1 MRRTER
7 LFQIIQVL
15 RRANRRPITGAELA
29 DELEVSLRTLYRDM
43 AELLAQRVPIRGE
56 AGMGYVLDEGY
67 DLPPLMLTID
77 ELEAAVLGA
86 QWVARRGDR
95 ALTRGAEDLIA
106 KIRQVVP
113 PALQPVVLESGV
125 QPISFRPQPV
135 DRIDVGA
142 LRNAIRDQ
150 VKITIDYEDEK
161 GGRTLRTVWPFLLGY
176 FETVRI
182 LCAWCELRQAFRHF
196 RTDRI
201 HAMTAT
207 TDRYPERPAVLKR
220 RREEEMRAAH
230 AAREGSCANAD

>member
-15 RRANRRPITGAELA
+15 RRHKRPVTGAELA
-29 DELEVSLRTLYRDM
+29 GELEVSLRTLYRDM

-86 QWVARRGDR
+86 QWVARRGDK
-95 ALTRGAEDLIA
+95 ALTRGAKDLIA
-106 KIRQVVP
+106 KIRAVVP
-113 PALQPVVLESGV
+113 TALQPAILESGV
-125 QPISFRPQPV
+125 MPISFQPQPD

-150 VKITIDYEDEK
+150 IKIEIAYEDEA
-161 GGRTLRTVWPFLLGY
+161 GAATTRTVWPFLLGY
-176 FETVRI
+176 FDTVRI
-182 LCAWCELRQAFRHF
+182 LCAWCEMRQAFRHF

-207 TDRYPERPAVLKR
+207 TNRYPERPAVLKR
-220 RREEEMRAAH
+220 RREEEMRAAR
-230 AAREGSCANAD
+230 AAREAGGADAD